1 MDGYKALAMG
11 IIEQAAKDYKG
22 HLRGRPAA
30 DSGSRESIEEFFR
43 SGWFAILSHASID
56 GKKLLADIWEA
67 LGSQQRNM

>member
-22 HLRGRPAA
+22 HLRGTPSA

-43 SGWFAILSHASID
+43 SGWFVILTEDNID
-56 GKKLLADIWEA
+56 GKKLLADIREA
-67 LGSQQRNM
+67 FG